1 MSNPLLQIVFSLIIF
16 DYIWLDS
23 PTDEHSSHLNV
34 SFTDKRNI
42 KELRFVMTLEFQKI
56 AIHGP
61 NHQTNKYL
69 KTTATTIR
77 LKWRKKPPLSKSNGF
92 HHFVGAFLSRCP
104 LRRKSA
110 SISTLPKTSS
120 DGASRS
126 LKIDQEVQPNGRR
139 VQKRYIRISQ
149 YSIKTKPGLEF
160 QKWKHP
166 KSCADLQDGKPT

>member
-42 KELRFVMTLEFQKI
+42 KETPICDDIEVSKNRDTWTKS
-56 AIHGP
+56 P
-61 NHQTNKYL
+61 NEQISKNHCHNY
-69 KTTATTIR
+69 R

-126 LKIDQEVQPNGRR
+126 LKIDQEIQPNGRR